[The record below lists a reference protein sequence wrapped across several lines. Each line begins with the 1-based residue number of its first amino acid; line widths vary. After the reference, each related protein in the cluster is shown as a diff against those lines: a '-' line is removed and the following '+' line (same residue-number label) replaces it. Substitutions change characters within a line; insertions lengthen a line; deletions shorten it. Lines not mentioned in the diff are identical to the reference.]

1 MRIRFFFIFFLLFI
15 LACCKISDDRPV
27 NGENL
32 NASAYKGEY
41 EDMWNKIIQLEN
53 KGLTKQAL
61 DETSKLLKTSIKDK
75 KTPQIIKALIYNM
88 KYRSILEE
96 NIEET
101 LLNEVEDTAKSESSP
116 TKEILYSVLAE
127 MYSFYLDGNYYN
139 IISRS
144 VTAEADPDKMQF
156 WDAEKFS
163 KTIWDLYDLSLQNKD
178 VSKKINIADFKDILS
193 EGHKSEEVRP
203 TLYDFLAHRA
213 IDYFTNGK
221 SYLTE
226 PAYKFEI
233 DDKKYFTD
241 AASFKNLKIE
251 TKDETSRTYKTLLLF
266 QDAIDFHI
274 NDKTIDALT
283 DLDLKRISYVYNNSV
298 IEDKESLYLSY
309 LEKLADKSR
318 KSWIYPE
325 IICKIAEK
333 TLTQASKYDNGRDPE
348 YKNVRLNVYK
358 ALDEAEKLYP
368 YSVGASQ
375 CLAMMNSIKN
385 KETSLIIEK
394 ATTPDVPFLAYI
406 NYRNV
411 SKLYFRVA
419 PISESKAKE
428 IEKKSYDNE
437 AMLNLLNGVK
447 PIKEWEQSLI
457 DDNDFNY
464 RSLELEMP
472 GLPVG
477 FYYVYCSADPEYSKN
492 ENAVFFA
499 PVQITRLSFIE
510 KNNPYEKNYE
520 LYVLDRDTGLP
531 IDGALVETYYQR
543 YNQIT
548 SSYENVRGKSYKT
561 DKSGLAQ
568 IASEKNSNYLAYNIS
583 KGNDKLTSKDFR
595 YFSSNDNIVLPRIS
609 THFFTDRSIYRPGQ
623 TIHFKGIVVESFG
636 KSNKILT
643 NKAVSVI
650 FYDVNWQ
657 KIDEQ
662 TFITNEFGAIS
673 GSFTSPVGRLTGVM
687 TIYAGDG
694 TGSASISVEE
704 YKRPK
709 FEVIFNPLKESFK
722 VGDQVEAV
730 GIAKS
735 YSGAFVDGASVKYRV
750 VRKTRLPY
758 WRWYWGNYP
767 TIADQQIVN
776 GEAKT
781 DEKGEFKVK
790 FEAIPDKSIS
800 KDTLPVFNYYIY
812 ADVTD
817 INGETRSSQTT
828 VNVGYVALN
837 LSVDVPEVLYKDD
850 KAAEFNINSYNLDG
864 EFISAKGQIAIYK
877 LKNPENYYRDR
888 LWSKPFDHIL
898 TETEFH
904 SKFKSDMYDDEN
916 NFYLWPKDVK
926 VFDEKF
932 DTGVSKKAVFN
943 SISNVKSGKYI
954 LTIKSQDK
962 FGKTVEIEKYF
973 TITSKSDKTLPY
985 PKLGYVNFT
994 NTYVE
999 PGENFSFE
1007 VGSSAKDVNIL
1018 LEIESDNI
1026 IVRKEFITLNSEK
1039 KLINIPVIKDY
1050 RGNFVVHV
1058 IFTKHNRNYNWR
1070 QVVYVP
1076 WSNKDL
1082 DIKFETFRDKLRP
1095 GENEEWRL
1103 RISGVNKDKIAS
1115 EMVATLYDA
1124 SLNAF
1129 KPHDWYF
1136 NIFPNYYSQFSWG
1149 YRDSFGTANF
1159 NNLQFDWN
1167 KYVYAQSR
1175 GYSSL
1180 DWFNFYFG
1188 REYYSYPKTRSRD
1201 SGRKYAM
1208 KMDDSDGFAESVKD
1222 ELYEEE
1228 EKAVNPS
1235 VVEATDTKE
1244 KEMKPE
1250 AEIPV
1255 ESEPVK
1261 KDEGGSEELQIR
1273 TNFNETAFFYPHL
1286 KTNENGE
1293 IIVSFTIPES
1303 LTKWRMLGFA
1313 HTKELEYGFIEN
1325 TLVTQKDLMVVP
1337 NIPRFL
1343 RENDKITLTSKITNL
1358 SDTALSGTA
1367 ELELLD
1373 VTTMKP
1379 INDRFANSSNKKP
1392 FTVKAGLSVNV
1403 EWTLSIPENID
1414 GVTYRIVARTD
1425 KFSDGEESTLPI
1437 LVNRTLVTESL
1448 PLPIRK
1454 KGTKEMK
1461 FTKLIESA
1469 NSDTLAHERVT
1480 LEFTSNPVWYA
1491 VQALP
1496 YMMEYPY
1503 ECLEQTFSRLYSNS
1517 IASHIANSDPLIKDI
1532 FDSWKNTDALLSNL
1546 EKNEELKN
1554 VLLEESP
1561 WLRQAKDESSRKK
1574 MIGILFDLKR
1584 MEQEIDKCIKKLEEG
1599 QLLNGGYSWFKGLPE
1614 DRYITQHIITG
1625 FGHLQKLKVDNISKN
1640 IKISTMI
1647 NKAVPYLDKKM
1658 KEDYDYLVK
1667 NKVKL
1672 SDDNIGYTQMHY
1684 LYMRSFFKDIP
1695 IGAFNKKSYDY
1706 WMDQAKEYWLNKSLY
1721 MKGLLALA
1729 LFRNGEKST
1738 ANDIIKSLKENCIVS
1753 DELGMYWKENSSSYY
1768 WYQAP
1773 IETQAVLIEAF
1784 LDVANDVDAV
1794 DDMKAWL
1801 LKQKQTSDWKTTKAT
1816 SEACYALLLQ
1826 GNKLIT
1832 NDSFVKIE
1840 LGSTVIDP
1848 ANDPSI
1854 KTESGTGYLKMSW
1867 DKDKIDPSMGN
1878 VKLTKETDGV
1888 SWGALY
1894 WQYFEQL
1901 DKITSSETNVKI
1913 NKKLFVERKSDRGPI
1928 IEPVTDKTKL
1938 TVGDL
1943 IKVRIEITTD
1953 RNMEYVHLKD
1963 SRSSAFEPTNVL
1975 SGYKYQD
1982 GLWYYEATKDA
1993 STNFFIPWLAK
2004 GTYVFEYP
2012 LRITHKGNF
2021 SNGITT
2027 LQCMYAPEF
2036 TSNSEG
2042 VRVTVE

>member
-1 MRIRFFFIFFLLFI
+1 MRIKFLFI
-15 LACCKISDDRPV
+15 LFFLFALVCCKVSNDTSNNNDVPTTP
-27 NGENL
+27 
-32 NASAYKGEY
+32 AYKGEY

-53 KGLTKQAL
+53 RGLTKQAL
-61 DETSKLLKTSIKDK
+61 DETAKLLKTSIKDK
-75 KTPQIIKALIYNM
+75 KSPQIIKSLIYSM

-101 LLNEVEDTAKSESSP
+101 LLNEVEELAKSESSP

-127 MYSFYLDGNYYN
+127 MYTLYLDANYYN

-144 VTAEADPDKMQF
+144 ITADADPKKMQF

-163 KTIWDLYDLSLQNKD
+163 KKIWELYDLSLQNKE
-178 VSKKINIADFKDILS
+178 VSKKIKITDFKDILS
-193 EGHKSEEVRP
+193 RGYKSEEVRP
-203 TLYDFLAHRA
+203 FLYDFLAHRA
-213 IDYFTNGK
+213 IDYFTNGR
-221 SYLTE
+221 SCLTE

-233 DDKKYFTD
+233 DDKKYFAD

-251 TKDETSRTYKTLLLF
+251 TKDETSRIYKTLLLF
-266 QDAIDFHI
+266 QDTIGFHI

-283 DLDLKRISYVYNNSV
+283 DLDLKRISYVYTNSV
-298 IEDKESLYLSY
+298 VEDKESLYLAR
-309 LEKLADKSR
+309 LENIAEKSK

-333 TLTQASKYDNGRDPE
+333 KLLQASKYDNDRNPD

-358 ALDEAEKLYP
+358 ALDEAQKLYP
-368 YSVGASQ
+368 KDVGASR
-375 CLAMMNSIKN
+375 CLSIMNNLKN
-385 KETSLIIEK
+385 KEVKLTIEK
-394 ATTPDVPFLAYI
+394 ATIPDVPFLAYI

-411 SKLYFRVA
+411 SKLYFKIL
-419 PISESKAKE
+419 PISEAKAKE
-428 IEKKSYDNE
+428 IERKNYDNE
-437 AMLNLLNGVK
+437 SMLNLLNGVK
-447 PIKEWEQSLI
+447 PVKEWEQALI

-464 RSLELEMP
+464 RSLELEIP
-472 GLPVG
+472 GLPIG
-477 FYYVYCSADPEYSKN
+477 LYYVCCSANPEYSKN

-499 PVQITRLSFIE
+499 PVQITRLSYIE
-510 KNNPYEKNYE
+510 KNNPCEKNYE

-531 IDGALVETYYQR
+531 IEGALVETYYQR
-543 YNQIT
+543 YNQIK

-561 DKSGLAQ
+561 DKSGLA
-568 IASEKNSNYLAYNIS
+568 IINSEKNSNYLAYNIS
-583 KGNDKLTSKDFR
+583 KGDDKLSSKEYR
-595 YFSSNDNIVLPRIS
+595 YFSSNENVVLPRIS

-623 TIHFKGIVVESFG
+623 TVYYKGVVVESFG

-662 TFITNEFGAIS
+662 TLTTNEFGTIS
-673 GSFTSPVGRLTGVM
+673 GSFVSPVGRLTGAM
-687 TIYAGDG
+687 TIYASDG
-694 TGSASISVEE
+694 TGAASISVEE

-709 FEVIFNPLKESFK
+709 FEVEFIPIKESYK
-722 VGDQVEAV
+722 VGDQVEVV
-730 GIAKS
+730 GLAKS
-735 YSGAFVDGASVKYRV
+735 YSGAFVDGAAVKYRV

-758 WRWYWGNYP
+758 WRWYWGVYP
-767 TIADQQIVN
+767 AIADQQIVN
-776 GEAKT
+776 GESKT
-781 DEKGEFKVK
+781 DENGEFKVK
-790 FEAIPDKSIS
+790 FDAIPDKSIS
-800 KDTLPVFNYYIY
+800 KENLPIFNYLIY

-828 VNVGYVALN
+828 VNVGYAALN
-837 LSVDVPEVLYKDD
+837 LSIDVPEVLYKD
-850 KAAEFNINSYNLDG
+850 KGAAEFDINSYNLDG
-864 EFISAKGQIAIYK
+864 EFVSAKGQIAIYR
-877 LKNPENYYRDR
+877 LKNPDNYYRER
-888 LWSKPFDHIL
+888 AWAKPQDHIL

-904 SKFKSDMYDDEN
+904 SKFKLDMYDDEN

-932 DTGVSKKAVFN
+932 DTGVSKKTVFN
-943 SISNVKSGKYI
+943 SISNVDSGKYI

-973 TITSKSDKTLPY
+973 TITSKSEKTLPY
-985 PKLGYVNFT
+985 PALGYANFIDT
-994 NTYVE
+994 RVE

-1007 VGSSAKDVNIL
+1007 IGSSAKEVNIL
-1018 LEIESDNI
+1018 LEIESDKK
-1026 IVRKEFITLNSEK
+1026 IVKKEFIKLNSEK
-1039 KLINIPVIKDY
+1039 KLINIPVIEDY
-1050 RGNFVVHV
+1050 RGNFVIHA

-1070 QVVYVP
+1070 RVVYVP
-1076 WSNKDL
+1076 WSNKEL

-1095 GENEEWRL
+1095 GEKEEWRL
-1103 RISGVNKDKIAS
+1103 RISGKNRDKIAS

-1136 NIFPNYYSQFSWG
+1136 NIFQNYYPQFSWG
-1149 YRDSFGTANF
+1149 YKDSFGTANF
-1159 NNLQFDWN
+1159 NDLQFNWN
-1167 KYVYAQSR
+1167 KYVYARSR
-1175 GYSSL
+1175 EYSTL
-1180 DWFNFYFG
+1180 DWFNYYFG
-1188 REYYSYPKTRSRD
+1188 SGGYRIYTKSRSRD

-1208 KMDDSDGFAESVKD
+1208 KTEESAMESLNEVEGKEDYLAAPSVADSEMLEDKPEPNVEKREDSSGAESKFD
-1222 ELYEEE
+1222 AEE
-1228 EKAVNPS
+1228 
-1235 VVEATDTKE
+1235 
-1244 KEMKPE
+1244 M
-1250 AEIPV
+1250 
-1255 ESEPVK
+1255 
-1261 KDEGGSEELQIR
+1261 QIR

-1286 KTNENGE
+1286 KTNDKGE

-1313 HTKELEYGFIEN
+1313 HSKELEYGFIEK
-1325 TLVTQKDLMVVP
+1325 TLVTQKDLMLVP

-1358 SDTALSGTA
+1358 SETALSGTA

-1379 INDRFANSSNKKP
+1379 INEKFGNSLNKKP
-1392 FTVKAGLSVNV
+1392 FTAKAGLSVNV
-1403 EWTLSIPENID
+1403 EWTISIPEGID
-1414 GVTYRIVARTD
+1414 GVTYRIVARAD
-1425 KFSDGEESTLPI
+1425 RFSDGEESTLPI

-1469 NSDTLAHERVT
+1469 KSDTLAHERVT

-1503 ECLEQTFSRLYSNS
+1503 ECLEQTFSRLYSNG

-1532 FDSWKNTDALLSNL
+1532 FESWKNTDALLSNL

-1574 MIGILFDLKR
+1574 MMGTLFDLKR
-1584 MEQEIDKCIKKLEEG
+1584 MKEEINKCVKKLEEG
-1599 QLLNGGYSWFKGLPE
+1599 QLLNGGFAWFKGLPE
-1614 DRYITQHIITG
+1614 DRYITQHIIAG
-1625 FGHLQKLKVDNISKN
+1625 FGHLKKLNITNITDNN
-1640 IKISTMI
+1640 KISSMI
-1647 NKAVPYLDKKM
+1647 KKAIPYLDNKM
-1658 KEDYDYLVK
+1658 KEDYDYLIK
-1667 NKVKL
+1667 NKANL

-1684 LYMRSFFKDIP
+1684 LYMRSFFNDIP
-1695 IGAFNKKSYDY
+1695 VGAFNKKSYDY
-1706 WMDQAKEYWLNKSLY
+1706 WMDQAKKYWLNKSLY

-1729 LFRNGEKST
+1729 LYRNGEKTT

-1753 DELGMYWKENSSSYY
+1753 DELGMYWKENVSSYY

-1784 LDVANDVDAV
+1784 LDVANDLDSVE
-1794 DDMKAWL
+1794 DMKAWL
-1801 LKQKQTSDWKTTKAT
+1801 LKQKQTGDWKTTKAT

-1832 NDSFVKIE
+1832 DDSFVKIE
-1840 LGSTVIDP
+1840 LGSIVIDP
-1848 ANDPSI
+1848 ANDASI
-1854 KTESGTGYLKMSW
+1854 KTESGTGYLKMIW
-1867 DKDKIDPSMGN
+1867 DKDKIFPDMGN
-1878 VKLTKETDGV
+1878 VKLTKKTDGV

-1928 IEPVTDKTKL
+1928 IEAVTDKTKL
-1938 TVGDL
+1938 AVGDL

-1963 SRSSAFEPTNVL
+1963 ARSSAFEPTNVL
-1975 SGYKYQD
+1975 SGYKYRD

-1993 STNFFIPWLAK
+1993 STNFFIPWLVK
-2004 GTYVFEYP
+2004 GSYVFEYS

>member
-1 MRIRFFFIFFLLFI
+1 MRIRFLFIFFLFFI
-15 LACCKISDDRPV
+15 LACCKLNNDNPNNNDD
-27 NGENL
+27 L
-32 NASAYKGEY
+32 TASAHKGEY

-61 DETSKLLKTSIKDK
+61 DETAKLLKTSVKDK
-75 KTPQIIKALIYNM
+75 NSPQIIKSLIYNM

-96 NIEET
+96 NVEET
-101 LLNEVEDTAKSESSP
+101 LLNEVEELAKSEPSP
-116 TKEILYSVLAE
+116 TKELLYSVLAE
-127 MYSFYLDGNYYN
+127 MYTLYLDGNYYN

-144 VTAEADPDKMQF
+144 ITAEADPEKMQF

-163 KTIWDLYDLSLQNKD
+163 KKIWDLYDLSLQNKD

-193 EGHKSEEVRP
+193 EGYKTEEIRP
-203 TLYDFLAHRA
+203 YLYDFLAHRA

-226 PAYKFEI
+226 PVYKFEI
-233 DDKKYFTD
+233 DDKKYFSD

-251 TKDETSRTYKTLLLF
+251 TKDETSRIYKTLLLF
-266 QDAIDFHI
+266 QDTIGFHI

-283 DLDLKRISYVYNNSV
+283 DLDLKRISYVYTNSV
-298 IEDKESLYLSY
+298 VEDKESLYLAY
-309 LEKLADKSR
+309 LEKLAEKSK

-325 IICKIAEK
+325 IICKISEK
-333 TLTQASKYDNGRDPE
+333 TLTQASKYDNGRDPD
-348 YKNVRLNVYK
+348 YKNVRLDVYK
-358 ALDEAEKLYP
+358 TLDEAQNLYP

-375 CLAMMNSIKN
+375 CLAMMNDLKN
-385 KETSLIIEK
+385 KETSLTIEK
-394 ATTPDVPFLAYI
+394 ATTPEAPFLAYVS
-406 NYRNV
+406 YKNV
-411 SKLYFRVA
+411 SKLYFRVL
-419 PISESKAKE
+419 PINEAKAKE
-428 IEKKSYDNE
+428 IERKTYDNE
-437 AMLNLLNGVK
+437 SMLDLLNGVK
-447 PIKEWEQSLI
+447 PVKEWEQNLI

-472 GLPVG
+472 GLPIG
-477 FYYVYCSADPEYSKN
+477 LYYVYCSADPEFSKD

-510 KNNPYEKNYE
+510 KNNPYDKNYE

-531 IDGALVETYYQR
+531 IEGALVETYYQK

-548 SSYENVRGKSYKT
+548 GSYDNVRSKNYKT
-561 DKSGLAQ
+561 DKSGLA
-568 IASEKNSNYLAYNIS
+568 IINSDKNSNYLTYDIS
-583 KGNDKLTSKDFR
+583 KGSDKLSSKDYR
-595 YFSSNDNIVLPRIS
+595 YFSSGENIVLPRVS

-623 TIHFKGIVVESFG
+623 TVYFKGIVVESFE

-643 NKAVSVI
+643 NKTVSVV
-650 FYDVNWQ
+650 FYDVNWE
-657 KIDEQ
+657 KIEEQ
-662 TFITNEFGAIS
+662 TLITNEFGTIS

-687 TIYAGDG
+687 TIYASDG
-694 TGSASISVEE
+694 TGSTSISVEE

-709 FEVIFNPLKESFK
+709 FEVEFIPIKESYK
-722 VGDQVEAV
+722 VDDQVEAV
-730 GIAKS
+730 GLAKS

-758 WRWYWGNYP
+758 WRWYWGDYP
-767 TIADQQIVN
+767 AIADQQIVN
-776 GEAKT
+776 GETKT
-781 DEKGEFKVK
+781 DENGEFKVK
-790 FEAIPDKSIS
+790 FDAIPDKSIS
-800 KDTLPVFNYYIY
+800 KDTLPVFNYFIY

-837 LSVDVPEVLYKDD
+837 LSVNIPEILYKDNGT
-850 KAAEFNINSYNLDG
+850 AEFEINSYNLDG
-864 EFISAKGQIAIYK
+864 EFVTAKGQIALHK
-877 LKNPENYYRDR
+877 LKNPNNYYRDR
-888 LWSKPFDHIL
+888 LWPKPLDHIL
-898 TETEFH
+898 TEAEFH
-904 SKFKSDMYDDEN
+904 SKFKSDMYGDEN
-916 NFYLWPKDVK
+916 NFYLWPKEEK

-932 DTGVSKKAVFN
+932 DTGVNKKAVFN
-943 SISNVKSGKYI
+943 AISNVKSGKYI

-985 PKLGYVNFT
+985 PRLGWVNFT

-999 PGENFSFE
+999 PGENLSFE

-1018 LEIESDNI
+1018 IEIESDKK
-1026 IVRKEFITLNSEK
+1026 IVKKEFITLDSEK
-1039 KLINIPVIKDY
+1039 KLINVPVIEDY
-1050 RGNFVVHV
+1050 RGNFVVHA

-1070 QVVYVP
+1070 QIVYVP
-1076 WSNKDL
+1076 WSNKEL

-1095 GENEEWRL
+1095 GEKEEWRL
-1103 RISGVNKDKIAS
+1103 RISGKNKDKIAS

-1136 NIFPNYYSQFSWG
+1136 NIFQTYYSQFSWG
-1149 YRDSFGTANF
+1149 YKDSFGTANF
-1159 NNLQFDWN
+1159 NNLQFNWN

-1175 GYSSL
+1175 GYSTL
-1180 DWFNFYFG
+1180 DWFNYYFG
-1188 REYYSYPKTRSRD
+1188 SSYYRYPKSRNRD

-1208 KMDDSDGFAESVKD
+1208 KMEDSATESLKEV
-1222 ELYEEE
+1222 EEE
-1228 EKAVNPS
+1228 DYFTAPS
-1235 VVEATDTKE
+1235 IADDESKVVED
-1244 KEMKPE
+1244 KPE
-1250 AEIPV
+1250 PTV
-1255 ESEPVK
+1255 EKP
-1261 KDEGGSEELQIR
+1261 DEDSALKNGSDAGSGEVQIR

-1293 IIVSFTIPES
+1293 IIISFTIPES

-1313 HTKELEYGFIEN
+1313 HSKELEYGFIEN

-1358 SDTALSGTA
+1358 SDTTLSGTA

-1403 EWTLSIPENID
+1403 EWTLSIPESID

-1437 LVNRTLVTESL
+1437 LVNRTLVTESM

-1461 FTKLIESA
+1461 FTKLIESGK
-1469 NSDTLAHERVT
+1469 SDTLAHERVT

-1503 ECLEQTFSRLYSNS
+1503 ECMEQTFSRLYSNS

-1532 FDSWKNTDALLSNL
+1532 FESWKNTDALLSNL

-1574 MIGILFDLKR
+1574 MVGILFDLKR
-1584 MEQEIDKCIKKLEEG
+1584 MEQEIAQCIKKLEEG
-1599 QLLNGGYSWFKGLPE
+1599 QLFNGGFTWFKGLPE

-1625 FGHLQKLKVDNISKN
+1625 FGHLQKLKIDNISKN
-1640 IKISTMI
+1640 IKISAMI

-1695 IGAFNKKSYDY
+1695 VGAFNKKSYEY

-1753 DELGMYWKENSSSYY
+1753 DELGMYWKENASSYY

-1773 IETQAVLIEAF
+1773 IETQAILIEAF
-1784 LDVANDVDAV
+1784 LEIANDVDAV
-1794 DDMKAWL
+1794 EDMKAWL

-1840 LGSTVIDP
+1840 LGSIVIDP

-1938 TVGDL
+1938 AVGDL

-1963 SRSSAFEPTNVL
+1963 ARSSALEPTNVL

-2004 GTYVFEYP
+2004 GSYVFEYS

-2036 TSNSEG
+2036 TSHSEG